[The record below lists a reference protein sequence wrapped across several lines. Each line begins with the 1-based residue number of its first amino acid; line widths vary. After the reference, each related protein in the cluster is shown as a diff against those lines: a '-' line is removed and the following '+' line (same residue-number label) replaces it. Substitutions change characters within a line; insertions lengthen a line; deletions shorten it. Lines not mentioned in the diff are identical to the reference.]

1 MTGPGHSRVVRVA
14 VVLGLAMLAA
24 PPVARAQAAPPAP
37 TPGISDNSFLLEEAY
52 NQEPGVVQHISA
64 FQLFRGA
71 DSWVYTFTQEWPLF
85 SRTHQLSFTVPIQ
98 RVQNGASFATG
109 IGDVAVNYRYQL
121 AAAERLSVAPRLSLL
136 LPTGRA
142 RSDLGAG
149 ALGVQVNVPASVI
162 VASKVVTHWN
172 AGGTVTPSAKNAVGD
187 QATTVAYNLGAS
199 VIWLARPTFNALV
212 EVVWTRDEAVTSAG
226 HTAASDALSI
236 SPGIRW
242 AHNFSSGLQIVPGI
256 AFPIGVG
263 PSAGDNAILFYL
275 SFEHPFRSGSH

>member
-1 MTGPGHSRVVRVA
+1 MSGRTSAWIGAWMG
-14 VVLGLAMLAA
+14 VLLAA
-24 PPVARAQAAPPAP
+24 ASKQAAGQEQAPPPA
-37 TPGISDNSFLLEEAY
+37 IADNSFLLEEAY

-85 SRTHQLSFTVPIQ
+85 GRTHQLSYTVPIQ
-98 RVQNGASFATG
+98 RIQNGSSFATG
-109 IGDVAVNYRYQL
+109 LGDVAVNYRYQL
-121 AAAERLSVAPRLSLL
+121 VGAERLSVAPRLSLL
-136 LPTGRA
+136 LPTGRF

-149 ALGVQVNVPASVI
+149 ALGVQVNVPASVV
-162 VASKVVTHWN
+162 VASNLVTHWN

-187 QATTVAYNLGAS
+187 KATKVAYNVAAS
-199 VIWLARPTFNALV
+199 AVWLARPTFNALV
-212 EVVWTRDEAVTSAG
+212 EVVWTRDEAVTGAG
-226 HTAASDALSI
+226 RTAASDGLSI

-263 PSAGDNAILFYL
+263 PSAGDDAVLFYL
-275 SFEHPFRSGSH
+275 SFEHPFGSGSH

>member
-1 MTGPGHSRVVRVA
+1 VSGRPSLWLG
-14 VVLGLAMLAA
+14 VLLAA
-24 PPVARAQAAPPAP
+24 ASTQAGAQQQAVPPA
-37 TPGISDNSFLLEEAY
+37 IADNSFLLEEAY
-52 NQEPGVVQHISA
+52 NQEAGVVQHISA

-85 SRTHQLSFTVPIQ
+85 GRTHQLSFTVPVQ
-98 RVQNGASFATG
+98 RVQNGSSFATG
-109 IGDVAVNYRYQL
+109 LGDVAVNYRYQL
-121 AAAERLSVAPRLSLL
+121 AGAERLSVAPRLSLL

-142 RSDLGAG
+142 KSALGDG
-149 ALGVQVNVPASVI
+149 ALGVQVNLPVSAV

-172 AGGTVTPSAKNAVGD
+172 AGGSVTPSAKNALGD
-187 QATTVAYNLGAS
+187 KATTVAYNLAAS
-199 VIWLARPTFNALV
+199 VVWLARPTFNALV
-212 EVVWTRDEAVTSAG
+212 EVVWTREEEVTG
-226 HTAASDALSI
+226 GGRTAASDGLSI

-263 PSAGDNAILFYL
+263 PSAGDDAVLLYL

>member
-1 MTGPGHSRVVRVA
+1 MRGGA
-14 VVLGLAMLAA
+14 FGWIGLLLAA
-24 PPVARAQAAPPAP
+24 AFTQAGAQARAALPNIA
-37 TPGISDNSFLLEEAY
+37 DNSFLLEEAY

-109 IGDVAVNYRYQL
+109 VGDVAVNYRYQL

-172 AGGTVTPSAKNAVGD
+172 VGGTVTPSAKNAVGD

-199 VIWLARPTFNALV
+199 VIWLARPTFNALL
-212 EVVWTRDEAVTSAG
+212 EVVWTRDEAVTSSG
-226 HTAASDALSI
+226 HAAASDALSI

-263 PSAGDNAILFYL
+263 PSAGDDAVLFYL
-275 SFEHPFRSGSH
+275 SFEHPFTSGSH

>member
-1 MTGPGHSRVVRVA
+1 VSGRPSLWLG
-14 VVLGLAMLAA
+14 VLLAA
-24 PPVARAQAAPPAP
+24 ASTQAGAQQRAVPPA
-37 TPGISDNSFLLEEAY
+37 IADNSFLLEEAY
-52 NQEPGVVQHISA
+52 NQEAGVVQHISA

-85 SRTHQLSFTVPIQ
+85 GRTHQLSFTVPVQ
-98 RVQNGASFATG
+98 RVQNGSSFATG
-109 IGDVAVNYRYQL
+109 LGDVAVNYRYQL
-121 AAAERLSVAPRLSLL
+121 AGAERLSVAPRLSLL

-142 RSDLGAG
+142 KSALGDG
-149 ALGVQVNVPASVI
+149 ALGVQVNLPVSLV

-172 AGGTVTPSAKNAVGD
+172 AGGGVTPSAKNALGD
-187 QATTVAYNLGAS
+187 KATTVAYNLAAS
-199 VIWLARPTFNALV
+199 VVWLARPTFNALV
-212 EVVWTRDEAVTSAG
+212 EVVWTREEEVTG
-226 HTAASDALSI
+226 GGRTAASDGLSI

-263 PSAGDNAILFYL
+263 PSAGDDAVLLYL